1 MATETMRP
9 PSSLASRQVEEMVE
23 AWRRGERPIVEEILA
38 RYPELDD
45 DATIRLIYEEYSLR
59 QEAGLEVDAEE
70 IVRRFPRYRDELAL
84 LLDCHRLLESA
95 PARVEYPRIGEV
107 LAGFRLIGE
116 LGRGAA
122 GRVYLAAQPSLG
134 DRPVVLKV
142 TRRGRDEHLSLARL
156 QHMNIVPLYSEHAI
170 PARGL
175 QALCMP
181 YLGGTTL
188 AQVLEAIEDRP
199 ASERTGAEI
208 VEVLDRSSRRRESGS
223 AVAGP
228 FRRYLTRVSYVEAIV
243 SIGAAL
249 ADGLHH
255 AHERD
260 LVHMD
265 VKPSNVLLADDGQP
279 MLLDFHLARG
289 PIDPDRP
296 PPEWMGGT
304 LEFMSPEH
312 RRAMSAVRAG
322 HPIRDSVDARA
333 DIYSLGM
340 LLYVALGGPVPEP
353 PEAATSPL
361 HRCNP
366 RVSLGLSDIVDKC
379 LADDPR
385 DRYPDASS
393 LAVDLRRH
401 LADLPLRGVPNR
413 SWSERWRKW
422 QRRHPS
428 TFSRRGLAATVVVAA
443 IAAPAS
449 MMAIVYRERRET
461 ASAALSRALD
471 ELERHRYAEAR
482 STLRGGLAAID
493 GLPGLDGRRRELTW
507 ALDRVAR
514 AARVAEL
521 HELAE
526 SIQFRYG
533 LSPPPADEAPALIR
547 LGREAWDA
555 RRSLFEGIEANGDT
569 RAVRRLRN
577 DLRELGMLRA
587 DLLVRYAA
595 PGNRNR
601 AKQEADVLLS
611 EVQSELGRSAAI
623 EHDRRSYTDGGAGL
637 PSEWVEPRTAR
648 DHYDLGRSYL
658 RSSRP
663 DLAAEEF
670 RLGLKLR
677 PQDFWLNFYDGLCAY
692 RLGQFDRAAGAF
704 RTCVALAPDSAECY
718 YNRALA
724 LQSLGRL
731 DEAIEDDDAALK
743 HNPRLIDALLNR
755 GILHFRKGRYDDALA
770 DLDRAIG
777 LASSSGV
784 RRVLRYNRAL
794 VHQARGNL
802 DSAIVDARAAV
813 ELGHTEA
820 RDLLRRLEQ
829 RHRQ

>member
-1 MATETMRP
+1 MSIDTMRP
-9 PSSLASRQVEEMVE
+9 ASSLATRQVDEMVA
-23 AWRRGERPIVEEILA
+23 AWRRGERPTVEEILA
-38 RYPELDD
+38 RHPELDD
-45 DATIRLIYEEYSLR
+45 DARIRLIYEEYSLR

-84 LLDCHRLLESA
+84 LFDCHRLLESA

-199 ASERTGAEI
+199 AAERTGAEI
-208 VEVLDRSSRRRESGS
+208 VEVLDRSSRRRESAS
-223 AVAGP
+223 AVVGP
-228 FRRYLTRVSYVEAIV
+228 YRRYLTRVSYVEAIV

-255 AHERD
+255 AHERE

-322 HPIRDSVDARA
+322 QPIRDAVDARA

-340 LLYVALGGPVPEP
+340 LLYVALGGPVPDP
-353 PEAATSPL
+353 PESPTKAL

-366 RVSLGLSDIVDKC
+366 KVSLGLSDIVGKC
-379 LADDPR
+379 LADDPS

-393 LAVDLRRH
+393 VALDLRRH

-413 SWSERWRKW
+413 SCLEQWRKW
-422 QRRHPS
+422 RRRHPS
-428 TFSRRGLAATVVVAA
+428 PFSRRGLAATILVAA

-449 MMAIVYRERRET
+449 MMAITYNERRGV
-461 ASAALSRALD
+461 ASVALTRGLD
-471 ELERHRYAEAR
+471 ELKRNRYAEAR
-482 STLRGGLAAID
+482 SMLRGGLAAIE
-493 GLPGLDGRRRELTW
+493 GLPGLDGRRRELTS

-521 HELAE
+521 HDLAE

-547 LGREAWDA
+547 LGREAWEA
-555 RRSLFEGIEANGDT
+555 RRSLLEGIEANGDS
-569 RAVRRLRN
+569 RAARRLRN
-577 DLRELGMLRA
+577 DLRDLGMLRA

-595 PGNRNR
+595 PGDHDR
-601 AKQEADVLLS
+601 ATREADRLLS
-611 EVQSELGRSAAI
+611 EVLSELGPSAAI
-623 EHDRRSYTDGGAGL
+623 EHDRRSYTDGGVGI
-637 PSEWVEPRTAR
+637 PSERVEPRTAR

-658 RSSRP
+658 RSGRP

-670 RLGLKLR
+670 QRGLRLR
-677 PQDFWLNFYDGLCAY
+677 PQDFWLNFYDGLCTY
-692 RLGQFDRAAGAF
+692 RLGQFDRAEGAF
-704 RTCVALAPDSAECY
+704 RTCVALAPSSAECY

-731 DEAIEDDDAALK
+731 DEAIEDDGAALK
-743 HNPRLIDALLNR
+743 RNPRLVDALLNR
-755 GILHFRKGRYDDALA
+755 GVLHFRKGRPEEALT
-770 DLDRAIG
+770 DLDAAMG
-777 LASSSGV
+777 LASDSRA

-794 VHQARGNL
+794 VHQVRGNL
-802 DSAIVDARAAV
+802 DAAITDARAAV
-813 ELGHTEA
+813 ELGHPEA
-820 RDLLRRLEQ
+820 HDLLRRLEQ
-829 RHRQ
+829 GQSP